1 VANVSFFPKWGILL
15 KLDKP
20 TMKRLLLLM
29 CVGVVLAWGLDHL
42 SSIRNAIQWLLK
54 LLSTFTTGLVI
65 AFILNIIVSRLE
77 KGLLDRIGFFA
88 HGRRLAPLKRVI
100 SIAVSILSVLLVLA
114 GVVLVILPQ
123 FGQTYQ
129 TLAKYTPRTFAEL
142 REFADGLVARFPQLD
157 ELNLE
162 IDWAKMQ
169 SKLLD
174 FLENRGTALLG
185 STIGIVVGLIGG
197 IIQFTMSLIF
207 AIYVLA
213 RKEILASQFRR
224 VMLAYLP
231 DRVTDRILYI
241 AELSS
246 KTFANFVSGQC
257 IEAIIIGVMF
267 VVAMY
272 IFRFPY
278 PITIPVVIA
287 VTALIPIFGAYLGLA
302 LGDILILVTD
312 PILAVWFTVM
322 FIIIQQIEGNV
333 IYPRVVGQ
341 SVGLPA
347 IWVLFAVTIGGSLFG
362 VVGMLVMVPLA
373 SVVYSLFRDEVNV
386 RLQKKN
392 AAKQSPVP
400 AKTK

>member
-1 VANVSFFPKWGILL
+1 M